1 MDRLSSKD
9 WMSDYQQ
16 SHVDVDLI
24 SVFGTTSSTCSNT
37 TGASAGNAGCSSSR
51 QPDNHPFIK
60 QEEGTRSPLSPSATT
75 ARPVKP
81 KTDWTGEYYSILVGQ
96 SPAAISQLPPSILKP
111 PSQHAATRTSF
122 RSRSLSWG
130 SSVETKPSRPDGQE
144 AMDVFK
150 PSVDFSSLLTP
161 SIDAALNSM
170 HQIDSDKS
178 VLQCSEDVL
187 AAITP
192 ESPPPPT
199 DDTATVPSEPICM
212 DIEDEEP
219 AEEEEEP
226 ASTLDTDV
234 AMILA
239 LSRKE
244 KEELLKKKQVP
255 SQKKRTNVRR
265 VREPQVKEFVEPK
278 ETDVLFGR
286 GGRSNHHTGNVAYRN
301 EVGKLRDWYR
311 SSEKNAKTDLSQ
323 LLVDWVHEEQQ
334 GRFLKLDVSSDRWYV
349 VTNVVARRKASQALR
364 EHMTPEEREAKK
376 GAKS

>member
-1 MDRLSSKD
+1 MPSSKKCPFSIKGENQTRVNMTMPSPVSSSTGNPYMAPLQDTLSRQSSTMSNCSYSSSSSMNKAMMDRLSSND

-178 VLQCSEDVL
+178 VLQCSEDVV

-192 ESPPPPT
+192 ESPTTT
-199 DDTATVPSEPICM
+199 DATATVPSEPICM
-212 DIEDEEP
+212 DTEDEEP

-265 VREPQVKEFVEPK
+265 IREPQVKEFVEPK
-278 ETDVLFGR
+278 ETDVLLAEAVDP
-286 GGRSNHHTGNVAYRN
+286 TIIL
-301 EVGKLRDWYR
+301 EMWPTEMKLE
-311 SSEKNAKTDLSQ
+311 S
-323 LLVDWVHEEQQ
+323 
-334 GRFLKLDVSSDRWYV
+334 
-349 VTNVVARRKASQALR
+349 
-364 EHMTPEEREAKK
+364 
-376 GAKS
+376 